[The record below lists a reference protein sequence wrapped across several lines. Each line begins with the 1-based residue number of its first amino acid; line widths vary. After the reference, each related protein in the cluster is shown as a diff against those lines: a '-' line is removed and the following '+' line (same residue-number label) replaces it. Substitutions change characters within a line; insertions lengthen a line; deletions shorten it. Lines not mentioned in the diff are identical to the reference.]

1 MYKKTLIIW
10 RVIMKNKTKITPYS
24 CARTREI
31 RCSLEER
38 QTNCVV
44 LDNKTHKTFKMTKLS
59 FVMFA
64 NNFDQRL
71 FYYEQAKKYFN
82 KNVERYSV
90 IDLLDEDYD
99 KFQEWRESL

>member
-1 MYKKTLIIW
+1 MKRKKAEY
-10 RVIMKNKTKITPYS
+10 TPYS
-24 CARTREI
+24 CSTTRDI

-38 QTNCVV
+38 QTNCMV
-44 LDNKTHKTFKMTKLS
+44 LDSKTKKTFKMSKLT

-82 KNVERYSV
+82 KYVDRYSV

-99 KFQEWRESL
+99 KFQEWRATL

>member
-1 MYKKTLIIW
+1 MKRKKASYA
-10 RVIMKNKTKITPYS
+10 PYS
-24 CARTREI
+24 GTTTREI

-38 QTNCVV
+38 QTNCIV
-44 LDNKTHKTFKMTKLS
+44 LDNKTHKSFKMTKLS
-59 FVMFA
+59 FTMFA

-82 KNVERYSV
+82 KYDERYSV

-99 KFQEWRESL
+99 KFQEWRSTL

>member
-1 MYKKTLIIW
+1 MNRKK
-10 RVIMKNKTKITPYS
+10 VEYASYS
-24 CARTREI
+24 ATTTREI

-38 QTNCVV
+38 QTNCIVI
-44 LDNKTHKTFKMTKLS
+44 DNKTHKSFKMTKLS
-59 FVMFA
+59 FTMFA

-82 KNVERYSV
+82 KYVERYSV

-99 KFQEWRESL
+99 KFQEWRATL

>member
-1 MYKKTLIIW
+1 MRGKKAEYTSYSSHT
-10 RVIMKNKTKITPYS
+10 TK
-24 CARTREI
+24 EI

-38 QTNCVV
+38 QTNCIV
-44 LDNKTHKTFKMTKLS
+44 LDNKTHKSFKMTKLS
-59 FVMFA
+59 FAMFA

-82 KNVERYSV
+82 KHVERYSV

-99 KFQEWRESL
+99 KFQEWRATL

>member
-1 MYKKTLIIW
+1 MKRKKAEYS
-10 RVIMKNKTKITPYS
+10 PYS
-24 CARTREI
+24 YTTTKEI

-38 QTNCVV
+38 QTNCLVI
-44 LDNKTHKTFKMTKLS
+44 DNKAHKIFKMRKLT

-82 KNVERYSV
+82 KYVDRYSV

-99 KFQEWRESL
+99 KFDEWRATL

>member
-1 MYKKTLIIW
+1 MKRKKAEY
-10 RVIMKNKTKITPYS
+10 TPYS
-24 CARTREI
+24 CSTTRDI

-38 QTNCVV
+38 QTNCMV
-44 LDNKTHKTFKMTKLS
+44 LDSKTKKTFKMSKLT

-82 KNVERYSV
+82 EHVDRYSV

-99 KFQEWRESL
+99 KFQ

>member
-1 MYKKTLIIW
+1 MKRKKAEY
-10 RVIMKNKTKITPYS
+10 TPYS
-24 CARTREI
+24 CSTTRDI

-38 QTNCVV
+38 QTNCMV
-44 LDNKTHKTFKMTKLS
+44 LDSKTKKTFKMSKLT

-82 KNVERYSV
+82 KHVDRYSV

-99 KFQEWRESL
+99 KFQEWRATL

>member
-1 MYKKTLIIW
+1 MKRKKAEY
-10 RVIMKNKTKITPYS
+10 TPYS
-24 CARTREI
+24 CSTTRDI

-38 QTNCVV
+38 QTNCMV
-44 LDNKTHKTFKMTKLS
+44 LDSKTKKTFKMSKLT

-82 KNVERYSV
+82 KYVERYSV

-99 KFQEWRESL
+99 KFQEWRATL

>member
-1 MYKKTLIIW
+1 MKRKKAEY
-10 RVIMKNKTKITPYS
+10 TPYS
-24 CARTREI
+24 CSTTRDI

-38 QTNCVV
+38 QTNCMV
-44 LDNKTHKTFKMTKLS
+44 LDSKTKKTFKMSKLT

-82 KNVERYSV
+82 ENVDRYSV

-99 KFQEWRESL
+99 KFQEWRATL

>member
-1 MYKKTLIIW
+1 MKRKKAEY
-10 RVIMKNKTKITPYS
+10 TPYS
-24 CARTREI
+24 CSTTRDI

-38 QTNCVV
+38 QTNCMV
-44 LDNKTHKTFKMTKLS
+44 LDSKTKKTFKMSKLT

-82 KNVERYSV
+82 KHVERYSV

-99 KFQEWRESL
+99 KFWEWRATL

>member
-1 MYKKTLIIW
+1 MNKK
-10 RVIMKNKTKITPYS
+10 KAQYAPYS
-24 CARTREI
+24 YTTTKEL

-38 QTNCVV
+38 QTNCLV
-44 LDNKTHKTFKMTKLS
+44 LDNKIHKSFKMSKLS

-82 KNVERYSV
+82 KHVDRYSV

-99 KFQEWRESL
+99 KFQEWRATL

>member
-1 MYKKTLIIW
+1 MSRKK
-10 RVIMKNKTKITPYS
+10 VEYASYS
-24 CARTREI
+24 CTTTREI

-38 QTNCVV
+38 QTNCIV
-44 LDNKTHKTFKMTKLS
+44 LDNKTHKSFKMTKLS
-59 FVMFA
+59 FTMFA

-82 KNVERYSV
+82 KYVERYSV

-99 KFQEWRESL
+99 KFHEWRATL

>member
-1 MYKKTLIIW
+1 MNRKK
-10 RVIMKNKTKITPYS
+10 VEYASYS
-24 CARTREI
+24 ATTTREI

-38 QTNCVV
+38 QTNCIV
-44 LDNKTHKTFKMTKLS
+44 LDNKTHKSFKMTKLS
-59 FVMFA
+59 FTMFA

-82 KNVERYSV
+82 KYVERYSV

-99 KFQEWRESL
+99 KFQE

>member
-1 MYKKTLIIW
+1 MSRKK
-10 RVIMKNKTKITPYS
+10 VEYASYS
-24 CARTREI
+24 CTTTREI

-38 QTNCVV
+38 QTNCIV
-44 LDNKTHKTFKMTKLS
+44 LDNKTHKSFKMTKLS
-59 FVMFA
+59 FTMFA

-82 KNVERYSV
+82 KYVERYSV

-99 KFQEWRESL
+99 KFYGWRATL

>member
-1 MYKKTLIIW
+1 MNNKKAQYS
-10 RVIMKNKTKITPYS
+10 PYS
-24 CARTREI
+24 YTTTKEI

-38 QTNCVV
+38 QTNCMV
-44 LDNKTHKTFKMTKLS
+44 LDNKTNKTFKMTKLS

-82 KNVERYSV
+82 KHVDRYSV

-99 KFQEWRESL
+99 KFQEWRASL

>member
-1 MYKKTLIIW
+1 MKRKKAEY
-10 RVIMKNKTKITPYS
+10 TPYS
-24 CARTREI
+24 CSTTRDI

-38 QTNCVV
+38 QTNCMV
-44 LDNKTHKTFKMTKLS
+44 LDSKTKKTFKMSKLT

-82 KNVERYSV
+82 KHVERYSV

-99 KFQEWRESL
+99 KFQEWRATL

>member
-1 MYKKTLIIW
+1 MKRKKAEY
-10 RVIMKNKTKITPYS
+10 TPYS
-24 CARTREI
+24 CSTTRDI

-38 QTNCVV
+38 QTNCMV
-44 LDNKTHKTFKMTKLS
+44 LDSKTKKTFKMSKLT

-82 KNVERYSV
+82 ENVERYSV

-99 KFQEWRESL
+99 KFQEWRATL

>member
-1 MYKKTLIIW
+1 MKRKKAEY
-10 RVIMKNKTKITPYS
+10 TPYS
-24 CARTREI
+24 CSTTRDI

-38 QTNCVV
+38 QTNCMV
-44 LDNKTHKTFKMTKLS
+44 LDSKTKKTFKMSKLT

-82 KNVERYSV
+82 KYVERYSV

-99 KFQEWRESL
+99 KFKEWRATL

>member
-1 MYKKTLIIW
+1 MKRKKAEY
-10 RVIMKNKTKITPYS
+10 TPYS
-24 CARTREI
+24 CSTTRDI

-38 QTNCVV
+38 QTNCMV
-44 LDNKTHKTFKMTKLS
+44 LDSKTKKTFKMSKLT

-82 KNVERYSV
+82 KHVDRYSV

-99 KFQEWRESL
+99 KFWEWRATL

>member
-1 MYKKTLIIW
+1 MKRKK
-10 RVIMKNKTKITPYS
+10 VEYAPYS
-24 CARTREI
+24 YTTYNVI

-38 QTNCVV
+38 QTNCLI
-44 LDNKTHKTFKMTKLS
+44 LDNKTHKTFKMTKLR
-59 FVMFA
+59 FTMIA

-82 KNVERYSV
+82 KHVDRYSV

-99 KFQEWRESL
+99 KFQEWRATL

>member
-1 MYKKTLIIW
+1 MKRKKVEYAT
-10 RVIMKNKTKITPYS
+10 YS
-24 CARTREI
+24 ATTTREI

-38 QTNCVV
+38 QTNCIV
-44 LDNKTHKTFKMTKLS
+44 LDNKTHKSFKMTKLS
-59 FVMFA
+59 FTMFA

-82 KNVERYSV
+82 KYVERYSV

-99 KFQEWRESL
+99 KFQEWRATL